1 MKRFDITLFLIIL
14 VFTACTNKKM
24 NTNKQNSETV
34 KHTHSEKPEE
44 IELNNGQK
52 WKVDKAMMEIIRKM
66 ERDINS
72 ISESSNK
79 DHSELGKKLQANIE
93 LLTSNCTMKGKA
105 HDELHKWLLPFID
118 LVNEY
123 SNNKD
128 LKKSETYYSQLQ
140 ISMKN
145 FNHYFK

>member
-24 NTNKQNSETV
+24 DKNKQTSDTV
-34 KHTHSEKPEE
+34 KHAHNEKPKE

-52 WKVDKAMMEIIRKM
+52 WKVDEAMMEIIRKM
-66 ERDINS
+66 ESDIYS
-72 ISESSNK
+72 FSDSNK
-79 DHSELGKKLQANIE
+79 KDHNELGIKLQANIE

-128 LKKSETYYSQLQ
+128 FKKSEILYTQ
-140 ISMKN
+140 ILISLKN
-145 FNHYFK
+145 FNRYFN

>member
-14 VFTACTNKKM
+14 VFTACTNKKLDK
-24 NTNKQNSETV
+24 NKQTSDTV
-34 KHTHSEKPEE
+34 KHTHNEKLEE

-52 WKVDKAMMEIIRKM
+52 WKVDEAMMEIIRKM
-66 ERDINS
+66 ESDVYS
-72 ISESSNK
+72 FSDSNK
-79 DHSELGKKLQANIE
+79 KDYHELGKKLQANIE

-128 LKKSETYYSQLQ
+128 LKKSEILYTQ
-140 ISMKN
+140 ILISLKN
-145 FNHYFK
+145 FNRYFK

>member
-24 NTNKQNSETV
+24 DKNKQTSDTV
-34 KHTHSEKPEE
+34 KHAHNEKPEV

-52 WKVDKAMMEIIRKM
+52 WKVDEAMMEIIRKM
-66 ERDINS
+66 ESDIYS
-72 ISESSNK
+72 FSDSNK
-79 DHSELGKKLQANIE
+79 KDHNELGIKLQANIE

-128 LKKSETYYSQLQ
+128 LKKSEILYTQIL

-145 FNHYFK
+145 FNRYFV